1 VNQQRNHNS
10 EEKNKERFFWVEGAV
25 GIAHGVSSG
34 EVELGIF
41 HYFYP
46 HIINY
51 YNFFNFN
58 FWIIFYYFLFSLLF
72 FYSNVQQEANRMGRV

>member
-1 VNQQRNHNS
+1 LGGV
-10 EEKNKERFFWVEGAV
+10 G
-25 GIAHGVSSG
+25 GIAHWVSSG

-51 YNFFNFN
+51 YIFLILPFSLFS
-58 FWIIFYYFLFSLLF
+58 IIFYFHYYFFIQM
-72 FYSNVQQEANRMGRV
+72 SNKRLIEWEEYEQNTSKWTCFKWATC